1 MLQYKIYVF
10 PLKKRHQTP
19 LGMTELR
26 SQKSPTFAPGLSGTM
41 LTINPGGFPK
51 AEKEIAVPTLVME
64 LKEALE
70 ALKPKPKEQALED
83 EMWMCR
89 MWMWMDASGLDS
101 KIWNGHY
108 FKLATLVFDVF
119 FLLLL
124 SSLVCLWT
132 CIYCNPWDG
141 RKEVYNPTCPA
152 FISDVEEISR

>member
-1 MLQYKIYVF
+1 M
-10 PLKKRHQTP
+10 
-19 LGMTELR
+19 
-26 SQKSPTFAPGLSGTM
+26 
-41 LTINPGGFPK
+41 
-51 AEKEIAVPTLVME
+51 PTLVME

-124 SSLVCLWT
+124 SSLVCL
-132 CIYCNPWDG
+132 
-141 RKEVYNPTCPA
+141 
-152 FISDVEEISR
+152 

>member
-1 MLQYKIYVF
+1 MTGLRCKI
-10 PLKKRHQTP
+10 
-19 LGMTELR
+19 
-26 SQKSPTFAPGLSGTM
+26 PTFAPGPSGTM

-124 SSLVCLWT
+124 SSLVCL
-132 CIYCNPWDG
+132 
-141 RKEVYNPTCPA
+141 
-152 FISDVEEISR
+152 